1 MNRRPDAGPHIV
13 RPLAGFYG
21 DDFTGASDNLAQFRR
36 HGLRARLFLDAAAID
51 EQSVRDAGLDVVGF
65 AGIARSLA
73 PQPMADELRPAFGLL
88 ARLRPRLIQY
98 KLCSTFDSSPTA
110 GNFAVAL
117 GEAARHWPGCA
128 VPVLA
133 AVPEFG
139 RYTAFGHHFARQG
152 DQVYRLDRH
161 PSMSRHAVTPMHEAE
176 LARHLAALGVERVA
190 LLDLVALAAGL
201 PACEALLDRIGGD
214 PVVFDALSHED
225 LRRGCELIWR
235 RAMRGPVFA
244 LAAQGFAHGLGEHL
258 AAQGYATCPPPAAAI
273 AGVDRLLVL
282 AGSAS
287 PATALQIARAEAEG
301 FASLRVDPSSL
312 GGADDGDR
320 AAAILAAPVREA
332 LAAGRS
338 VVVYTAR
345 GPADPSIAAARIA
358 TGRDQAGLARSIG
371 HLFARLM
378 ERLRAEGGLL
388 RRLVL
393 AGGDTSSHA
402 LRASG
407 AHALDVLGSDLRRNL
422 HLFRI
427 VGGPPAL
434 EGLEVLLKGGQV
446 GDDAFFVQALRGS

>member
-1 MNRRPDAGPHIV
+1 MNRRPGVEPQAV
-13 RPLAGFYG
+13 RPLVGFYG
-21 DDFTGASDNLAQFRR
+21 DDFTGASDNLARFRR
-36 HGLRARLFLDAAAID
+36 HGLRARLFLDAAAVD
-51 EQSVRDAGLDVVGF
+51 QQVVRDAGLDVVGF

-73 PQPMADELRPAFGLL
+73 PQAMAEELRPAFGLL

-117 GEAARHWPGCA
+117 DEAARHWPGCA

-133 AVPEFG
+133 AVPDFG
-139 RYTAFGHHFARQG
+139 RYTVFGHHFAREG

-161 PSMSRHAVTPMHEAE
+161 PSMSRHAATPMHEAD
-176 LARHLAALGVERVA
+176 LARHLAALGVERVG
-190 LLDLVALAAGL
+190 LLDLLALAAGL
-201 PACEALLDRIGGD
+201 PACEALLDQAHGD
-214 PVVFDALSHED
+214 PVVFDALTHED

-235 RAMRGPVFA
+235 RALRGPVFT
-244 LAAQGFAHGLGEHL
+244 LAAQGFADGLGEHL
-258 AAQGYATCPPPAAAI
+258 AAQGYANLPPPAIAI
-273 AGVDRLLVL
+273 GGVDRLLVL

-287 PATALQIARAEAEG
+287 PATAVQIARAEAEG
-301 FASLRVDPSSL
+301 FASLRVDPSTL
-312 GGADDGDR
+312 GAADDGGR
-320 AAAILAAPVREA
+320 AAAILAASVREA

-358 TGRDQAGLARSIG
+358 AGHDQAALARSIG
-371 HLFARLM
+371 RLFARLM
-378 ERLRAEGGLL
+378 QRLRSEAGLL

-407 AHALDVLGSDLRRNL
+407 VHALDVLGSDLRRNL
-422 HLFRI
+422 HLFRT

-434 EGLEVLLKGGQV
+434 AGLEVLLKGGQV
-446 GDDAFFVQALRGS
+446 GGDAFFVQALHGS